1 MEKRRRRTDWICT
14 GFAYYHVCFFCDY
27 YGSPAWDRRQSIEY
41 TTYSAARAAVICENQ
56 NQAQSAAELI
66 VNDMIYEIPGV
77 EPRSASVTIQN
88 YMGST
93 WQKGGLINCTV
104 EVKVNTIS
112 PWSSSIV
119 TSDIT
124 MMIERPGGT
133 AVSVMQRR
141 ERVCEKNIL
150 EKGQCFDTR
159 RNADLCPWNCFN
171 GVGSRNG

>member
-1 MEKRRRRTDWICT
+1 MQHILKKVRWRKAAEELI
-14 GFAYYHVCFFCDY
+14 GFVLVLPIIMFVFSAIIMAAQL
-27 YGSPAWDRRQSIEY
+27 GIARQSIEY

-93 WQKGGLINCTV
+93 CKKGGLINCTV

-124 MMIERPGGT
+124 MMIERP
-133 AVSVMQRR
+133 AVPPS
-141 ERVCEKNIL
+141 
-150 EKGQCFDTR
+150 
-159 RNADLCPWNCFN
+159 P
-171 GVGSRNG
+171 